1 MNLVQLST
9 TDGTE
14 RVDFNREKE
23 RLKAE
28 LIGNLGNDAE
38 IKEFGGKKY
47 VSFSVAT
54 TEYAKDDQGNRADV
68 TTWVNVLWYGD
79 GGGLFAYLKKG
90 AKVFVR
96 GNLRAKTYADKQGV
110 QQVSINVSASE
121 VQLCGGKADASPQ
134 QSVSA
139 TPAKVDSKPPQ
150 PTPAP
155 VPQVGDDLP
164 F

>member
-1 MNLVQLST
+1 M
-9 TDGTE
+9 
-14 RVDFNREKE
+14 
-23 RLKAE
+23 LKAE

-47 VSFSVAT
+47 VALSVAT
-54 TEYAKDDQGNRADV
+54 TEYAKDDKGNRTDV
-68 TTWVNVLWYGD
+68 TTWVSVLWYGD

-96 GNLRAKTYADKQGV
+96 GNLRAKKYADKQGV
-110 QQVSINVSASE
+110 QQVSFSVSASE
-121 VQLCGGKADASPQ
+121 VQLCGSKMDASPQ
-134 QSVSA
+134 QPAPAAPTNGNSA
-139 TPAKVDSKPPQ
+139 PPQ

-155 VPQVGDDLP
+155 VPQVGDGLP

>member
-1 MNLVQLST
+1 M
-9 TDGTE
+9 
-14 RVDFNREKE
+14 
-23 RLKAE
+23 LKAE

-47 VSFSVAT
+47 VALSVAT
-54 TEYAKDDQGNRADV
+54 TEYAKDDQGNRTDV
-68 TTWVNVLWYGD
+68 TTWVNVLWYGE

-96 GNLRAKTYADKQGV
+96 GNLRAKLYADRQGV

-121 VQLCGGKADASPQ
+121 VQLCGSKADASPQ
-134 QSVSA
+134 QPA
-139 TPAKVDSKPPQ
+139 TAAPAKGNSASPQ

-155 VPQVGDDLP
+155 VTQVGDDLP

>member
-1 MNLVQLST
+1 M
-9 TDGTE
+9 
-14 RVDFNREKE
+14 
-23 RLKAE
+23 LKAE

-47 VSFSVAT
+47 VALSVAT
-54 TEYAKDDQGNRADV
+54 AEYAKDDQGNRADV
-68 TTWVNVLWYGD
+68 TTWVNVLWYGE

-96 GNLRAKTYADKQGV
+96 GNLRAKLYADKQGV
-110 QQVSINVSASE
+110 QQVSINVNASE
-121 VQLCGGKADASPQ
+121 VQLCGSKMDVSPQ
-134 QSVSA
+134 QPAPAAQAKGNSA
-139 TPAKVDSKPPQ
+139 PPQ

-155 VPQVGDDLP
+155 VPQVVDDLP

>member
-1 MNLVQLST
+1 M
-9 TDGTE
+9 
-14 RVDFNREKE
+14 
-23 RLKAE
+23 LKAE
-28 LIGNLGNDAE
+28 LIGNLGSDAE

-47 VSFSVAT
+47 VALSVAT
-54 TEYAKDDQGNRADV
+54 TEYAKDDQGNRTDV
-68 TTWVNVLWYGD
+68 TTWVSVLWYGD

-96 GNLRAKTYADKQGV
+96 GNLRSKKYTDKQGV
-110 QQVSINVSASE
+110 QQVSFSVSASE
-121 VQLCGGKADASPQ
+121 VQLCGSKTEASIQ
-134 QSVSA
+134 QPAPA
-139 TPAKVDSKPPQ
+139 TPSNGNSAPPQ

>member
-1 MNLVQLST
+1 M
-9 TDGTE
+9 
-14 RVDFNREKE
+14 
-23 RLKAE
+23 LKAE

-47 VSFSVAT
+47 VALSVAT
-54 TEYAKDDQGNRADV
+54 TEYTKDEQGNRADI
-68 TTWVNVLWYGD
+68 TTWVSVLWYGD

-96 GNLRAKTYADKQGV
+96 GNLRTKIYADKQGV
-110 QQVSINVSASE
+110 QQVAINVSASE
-121 VQLCGGKADASPQ
+121 VQLCGSKQDAPTQQAAPAPKAEGN
-134 QSVSA
+134 SA
-139 TPAKVDSKPPQ
+139 MPQ
-150 PTPAP
+150 PTPVP

>member
-1 MNLVQLST
+1 M
-9 TDGTE
+9 
-14 RVDFNREKE
+14 
-23 RLKAE
+23 LKAE

-47 VSFSVAT
+47 VALSVAT

-68 TTWVNVLWYGD
+68 TTWVNVLWYGE

-96 GNLRAKTYADKQGV
+96 GNLRAKLYTDKQGA
-110 QQVSINVSASE
+110 QQVSINVNASE
-121 VQLCGGKADASPQ
+121 VQLCGSKMDASPQ
-134 QSVSA
+134 QPA
-139 TPAKVDSKPPQ
+139 PAAPAKGNSAPPQ

>member
-1 MNLVQLST
+1 M
-9 TDGTE
+9 
-14 RVDFNREKE
+14 
-23 RLKAE
+23 LKAE

-47 VSFSVAT
+47 VALSVAT
-54 TEYAKDDQGNRADV
+54 TEYAKDEQGNRADV
-68 TTWVNVLWYGD
+68 TTWVNVLWYGE

-96 GNLRAKTYADKQGV
+96 GNLRAKIYADKQGV
-110 QQVSINVSASE
+110 QQVSINVNASE
-121 VQLCGGKADASPQ
+121 VQLCGSKMDASPQ
-134 QSVSA
+134 QASPTAPANGNSA
-139 TPAKVDSKPPQ
+139 PPQ

-155 VPQVGDDLP
+155 VPKVGDDLP